1 VCCVGFERLVG
12 VTQQPDGVIGT
23 KTYGRVGVNKENLL
37 VYLLDSNNELKDTKK
52 INVSRNP

>member
-1 VCCVGFERLVG
+1 VCVGFERLVG